1 MRSEQ
6 KNKRINTMSTTLVI
20 GANGQIGR
28 LFCRQAAA
36 GGLALRAM
44 VRRADQQPWFSE
56 QGIESVVGDLESDF
70 ERNLEGCD
78 YVVFTAGS
86 GPHTG
91 SDRTLM
97 IDLYGA
103 MRAIDAALE
112 QDVEQFLMVSALRA
126 EHPLAAPEKLRPYAA
141 AKLAADRLLMCAGLP
156 YTILRPGRLTDEP
169 ATGHIQV
176 PPPGRY
182 DPITISRENVAL
194 CMHEVLGEPW
204 AINQT
209 INLVDGE
216 HPIAELPELVDGDV
230 GF

>member
-1 MRSEQ
+1 
-6 KNKRINTMSTTLVI
+6 MSKTLVI

-36 GGLALRAM
+36 GGLSLRAM
-44 VRRADQQPWFSE
+44 VRRPDQQPWFQD
-56 QGIESVVGDLESDF
+56 QGIEPVVGDLESDF
-70 ERNLEGCD
+70 EAHFDGCD
-78 YVVFTAGS
+78 HVVFTAGS

-91 SDRTLM
+91 PDRTLM

-112 QDVEQFLMVSALRA
+112 YSVEQFLMVSAFRA
-126 EHPLAAPEKLRPYAA
+126 EHPPSAPEKLQPYAA
-141 AKLAADRLLMCAGLP
+141 AKLAADRLLMCSGVP
-156 YTILRPGRLTDEP
+156 YTILRPGRLTDGP

-176 PPPGRY
+176 PAAGHY

-209 INLVDGE
+209 INLVDGD
-216 HPIAELPELVDGDV
+216 HPVAELAELVDGDV

>member
-1 MRSEQ
+1 MP
-6 KNKRINTMSTTLVI
+6 TTLVI

-36 GGLALRAM
+36 GGLSLRAM
-44 VRRADQQPWFSE
+44 VRDSAQQAWFND
-56 QGIESVVGDLESDF
+56 QGIEPVVGDLESEF
-70 ERNLEGCD
+70 EPHLEGCD
-78 YVVFTAGS
+78 HVVFTAGS

-91 SDRTLM
+91 PDKTLM

-112 QDVEQFLMVSALRA
+112 HGVAQFLMISALRA
-126 EHPLAAPEKLRPYAA
+126 EDPLSAPDKLRPYTA
-141 AKLAADRLLMCAGLP
+141 AKLAADRLLMCSGVP

-176 PPPGRY
+176 PPPGRH

-204 AINQT
+204 ALNRT
-209 INLVDGE
+209 INLVDGD
-216 HPIAELPELVDGDV
+216 HPVAELADLVDGDAAY
-230 GF
+230 

>member
-1 MRSEQ
+1 
-6 KNKRINTMSTTLVI
+6 MSTTLVI

-36 GGLALRAM
+36 GGLNLRAM
-44 VRRADQQPWFSE
+44 VRRADQQAWFAE
-56 QGIESVVGDLESDF
+56 QDIESVLGDLESDF
-70 ERNLEGCD
+70 EPHFEGCHR
-78 YVVFTAGS
+78 VVFTAGS

-91 SDRTLM
+91 PDKTLM
-97 IDLYGA
+97 VDLYGA

-112 QDVEQFLMVSALRA
+112 HGMEQFLMVSAFRA
-126 EHPLAAPEKLRPYAA
+126 EHPPSAPEKLRPYAA
-141 AKLAADRLLMCAGLP
+141 AKLAADRLLMCSGVP

-176 PPPGRY
+176 PSSGQY

-204 AINQT
+204 AINRT
-209 INLVDGE
+209 INLVDGDY
-216 HPIAELPELVDGDV
+216 PVSELADLIEDDV
-230 GF
+230 SF

>member
-1 MRSEQ
+1 
-6 KNKRINTMSTTLVI
+6 MSTTLVI

-36 GGLALRAM
+36 GGLNLRAM
-44 VRRADQQPWFSE
+44 VRRADQQTWFSD
-56 QGIESVVGDLESDF
+56 QGIESMVGDLESDF
-70 ERNLEGCD
+70 EPCLEGCD
-78 YVVFTAGS
+78 HVVFTAGS

-91 SDRTLM
+91 PDKTLM

-112 QDVEQFLMVSALRA
+112 YSVEQFLMVSAFRA
-126 EHPLAAPEKLRPYAA
+126 EHPPSAPEKLRPYCA
-141 AKLAADRLLMCAGLP
+141 AKLAADRLLMCAGVP

-169 ATGHIQV
+169 ASGHIQV
-176 PPPGRY
+176 PPAGRY

-194 CMHEVLGEPW
+194 CMHEVLGEAW

-209 INLVDGE
+209 INLVDGD
-216 HPIAELPELVDGDV
+216 HPVAELPDLVDGDV

>member
-1 MRSEQ
+1 M
-6 KNKRINTMSTTLVI
+6 TTLVI

-36 GGLALRAM
+36 GGLDLRAM
-44 VRRADQQPWFSE
+44 VRDPAQRPWFTE
-56 QGIESVVGDLESDF
+56 QGIDAVVGDLESDF
-70 ERNLEGCD
+70 EQHYEGTD
-78 YVVFTAGS
+78 RVVFTAGS

-91 SDRTLM
+91 PDRTLM

-112 QDVEQFLMVSALRA
+112 NGIAQFLMVSAFRA
-126 EHPLAAPEKLRPYAA
+126 EHPPSAPEKLRPYAA
-141 AKLAADRLLMCAGLP
+141 AKLAADRLLMCSGVP

-169 ATGHIQV
+169 ASGHIQV
-176 PPPGRY
+176 PPPGQY

-204 AINQT
+204 AVNRV
-209 INLVDGE
+209 INLVDGD
-216 HPIAELPELVDGDV
+216 HPINELADLVEGDF
-230 GF
+230 GC

>member
-1 MRSEQ
+1 
-6 KNKRINTMSTTLVI
+6 MSTTLVI

-28 LFCRQAAA
+28 IFCRQAAA
-36 GGLALRAM
+36 GGLRLRAM
-44 VRRADQQPWFSE
+44 VRRPEQQPWFRD
-56 QGIESVVGDLESDF
+56 QGIETVVSDLESDF
-70 ERNLEGCD
+70 EAHLDGCQH
-78 YVVFTAGS
+78 VVFTAGS

-91 SDRTLM
+91 PDRTLM

-112 QDVEQFLMVSALRA
+112 HGTEQFLMVSAFRA
-126 EHPLAAPEKLRPYAA
+126 EHPPAAPEKLRPYAA
-141 AKLAADRLLMCAGLP
+141 AKLAADRLLMCSGVP

-176 PPPGRY
+176 PPPGCY

-204 AINQT
+204 ATNRT
-209 INLVDGE
+209 INLVDGD
-216 HPIAELPELVDGDV
+216 HPVSELAELVDGDV

>member
-1 MRSEQ
+1 
-6 KNKRINTMSTTLVI
+6 MSTTLVI

-28 LFCRQAAA
+28 LFCRQASA
-36 GGLALRAM
+36 GGLNLRAM
-44 VRRADQQPWFSE
+44 VRQAEQQSWFLD
-56 QGIESVVGDLESDF
+56 QGIEPVVGDLESEF
-70 ERNLEGCD
+70 EPHFEGAGR
-78 YVVFTAGS
+78 VVFTAGS

-91 SDRTLM
+91 PDRTLM

-112 QDVEQFLMVSALRA
+112 YGVEQFLMISAFRA
-126 EHPLAAPEKLRPYAA
+126 EDPPSAPEKLQPYCA
-141 AKLAADRLLMCAGLP
+141 AKLAADRLLMCSGVP

-176 PPPGRY
+176 PPAGRY

-204 AINQT
+204 AINRT
-209 INLVDGE
+209 INLVDGD
-216 HPIAELPELVDGDV
+216 HPVSELADLIEGDV
-230 GF
+230 SF